1 VLGGDVLNGTVEKY
15 DIKSAPVSDE
25 EIDFLAEIFMGL
37 IRKEEQH
44 GDNDEKI

>member
-1 VLGGDVLNGTVEKY
+1 MSVSDYEAHTT
-15 DIKSAPVSDE
+15 PVSDR
-25 EIDFLAEIFMGL
+25 EIDFLAEIFTEL

>member
-1 VLGGDVLNGTVEKY
+1 MTAAEKY
-15 DIKSAPVSDE
+15 DIKTAPVSDE
-25 EIDFLAEIFMGL
+25 EISFLAEIFTEL